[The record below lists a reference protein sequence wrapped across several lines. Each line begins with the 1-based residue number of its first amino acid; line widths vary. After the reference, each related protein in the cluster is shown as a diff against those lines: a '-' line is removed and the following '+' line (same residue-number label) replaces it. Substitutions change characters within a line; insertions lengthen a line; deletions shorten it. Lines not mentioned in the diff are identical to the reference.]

1 MEDKTDEF
9 YRNFYLE
16 IFEIC
21 KEDRKKIRNYSKNV
35 IKNDLLLALIE
46 YQASLNHG
54 IQK

>member
-21 KEDRKKIRNYSKNV
+21 KEDQKKIRDYSKNV
-35 IKNDLLLALIE
+35 IKSDLLLALIE
-46 YQASLNHG
+46 YQARTNYG
-54 IQK
+54 NQK